1 MRFILCLLTLFSS
14 LTAFTQDY
22 YLFIGTY
29 TSGKSKG
36 IYVYQFNAAT
46 GHFKAVSEVASKN
59 PSYLAISPNGKFLYS
74 VNENGGSEAGQV
86 SAFSFDKNTG
96 QLAFLNSRSSGGA
109 DPCYISENKTGK
121 WLFVANYSGGSLA
134 ALPVHADGTVDS
146 LKQLIQHEGSGVNKG
161 RQEKAH
167 VHSTVISPDDRFL
180 MVADLGMDQEFVYKI
195 DTMANQPLTVSTD
208 TVVMMEPGSGPRHLT
223 FHPTKPYAYLINE
236 LSGNVYAFN
245 YNKGKLR
252 QIQQISSHPDNYT
265 GEKGSADIHVSPDGK
280 FLYASNRGDANSLA
294 IYSIDQSTGKLQS
307 KGFQSTMGKHPRNF
321 MIDPTGHFLL
331 VANRDSDNIVIF
343 SIDPVT
349 GLLKATGEEISI
361 PNPVCL
367 KMMKK
372 CTTCNPKPKK
382 KHHAHQR
389 KKH

>member
-1 MRFILCLLTLFSS
+1 MRYIFCLLTLFFSVS
-14 LTAFTQDY
+14 VFSQDY

-29 TSGKSKG
+29 TSGMSKG

-46 GHFKAVSEVASKN
+46 GHFKAVSDISSKN
-59 PSYLAISPNGKFLYS
+59 PSYLALSPNGKYLYS

-96 QLAFLNSRSSGGA
+96 QLQFLNSRSSGGA

-134 ALPVHADGTVDS
+134 ALRVKADGTVDS
-146 LKQLIQHEGSGVNKG
+146 LAQLIQHEGSSVNKA

-167 VHSTVISPDDRFL
+167 VHSVVIAPDERFL
-180 MVADLGMDQEFVYKI
+180 MVADLGMDQESVYKI
-195 DTMANQPLTVSTD
+195 DTNARQPLTLTTD
-208 TVVMMEPGSGPRHLT
+208 SLVTTEPGSGPRHLT
-223 FHPTKPYAYLINE
+223 FHPTKPYAYLANE
-236 LSGNVYAFN
+236 LSGNVYVFN
-245 YNKGKLR
+245 YYKGKLK
-252 QIQQISSHPDNYT
+252 QIQQISSHPDNFT

-280 FLYASNRGDANSLA
+280 FLYASNRGDANNLT
-294 IYSIDQSTGKLQS
+294 IYAIDQVTGKLQL

-331 VANRDSDNIVIF
+331 VANKDSDNIVVFAIN
-343 SIDPVT
+343 PVT
-349 GLLKATGEEISI
+349 GLLKVTGEEINI

-372 CTTCNPKPKK
+372 CTTCNPAAKK
-382 KHHAHQR
+382 KHRSHHR